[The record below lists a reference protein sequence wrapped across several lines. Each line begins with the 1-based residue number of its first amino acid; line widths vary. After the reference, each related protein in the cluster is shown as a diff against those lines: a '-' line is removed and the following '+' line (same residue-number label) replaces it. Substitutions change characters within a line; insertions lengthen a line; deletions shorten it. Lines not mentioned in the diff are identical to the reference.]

1 MMRKFLFI
9 LPHPDDG
16 EVLTPN
22 MIQHALVKGYAVIE
36 HLSCCDEYGTTNDEW
51 KGKKIQAIRRIEM
64 ENSARVYYEEILKKL
79 KNGQENSHIIPIQ
92 VLWGPFI
99 DGHVPHNKESVQYYR
114 NLILSIK
121 PYAVFIPDPFFPI
134 GTHHDHINTGKSAFF
149 ALKSLNEQDR
159 PKIMLMYQ
167 SFKPN
172 RSIMWA
178 DPQITHKARMAHR
191 SQWPEI
197 EMLLLAKVEKIFMR
211 SNKYRFKNVEPY
223 RKFTFDNRDLQL
235 EKFWQ
240 KLVFVMITKMFKPGN
255 PGKSRFSPPP
265 EELKRMGRL

>member
-1 MMRKFLFI
+1 MRKFLFI

-22 MIQHALVKGYAVIE
+22 MIQHALNKGYAVIE
-36 HLSCCDEYGTTNDEW
+36 HLSCCDEYGTTNNEW

-64 ENSARVYYEEILKKL
+64 MNSARVYYEEILKKM
-79 KNGQENSHIIPIQ
+79 KSTKEQSHIIPIQ

-99 DGHVPHNKESVQYYR
+99 DGHVPFNKDSVQYYR
-114 NLILSIK
+114 DLILSIR
-121 PYAVFIPDPFFPI
+121 PDAIFIPDPFFPI
-134 GTHHDHINTGKSAFF
+134 GTHRDHINTGKSAFF
-149 ALKSLNEQDR
+149 ALKNLNKKDR

-172 RSIMWA
+172 RSITWA
-178 DPQITHKARMAHR
+178 DPKITHKARMAHR

-197 EMLLLAKVEKIFMR
+197 EMLLLSKIEKMFMR
-211 SNKYRFKNVEPY
+211 SNKYRFKNVEAY
-223 RKFTFDNRDLQL
+223 RIFSFDSKDLVF

-240 KLVFVMITKMFKPGN
+240 KLLFVLITKIFKPGH
-255 PGKSRFSPPP
+255 PGTSRFLPTP
-265 EELKRMGRL
+265 EELKKMGRL

>member
-1 MMRKFLFI
+1 MKKFLFI

-22 MIQHALVKGYAVIE
+22 MIQHALTKGYAVIE
-36 HLSCCDEYGTTNDEW
+36 HLSCCDEYGTTNYEW

-64 ENSARVYYEEILKKL
+64 ENSAKVYVQELNKK
-79 KNGQENSHIIPIQ
+79 KEFEGIPSHIVPIQ
-92 VLWGPFI
+92 VIWGPFI
-99 DGHVPHNKESVQYYR
+99 DGHVPYNKESVEYYR
-114 NLILSIK
+114 NLIVSIR
-121 PYAVFIPDPFFPI
+121 PDAVFIPDPFFPI
-134 GTHHDHINTGKSAFF
+134 GTHQDHINTGKSAFM
-149 ALKSLNEQDR
+149 ALKSLKKEEK

-172 RSIMWA
+172 RSIKWA
-178 DPQITHKARMAHR
+178 DPTITHKARMAHR

-197 EMLLLAKVEKIFMR
+197 EMLLLAKVEKMFMR

-223 RKFTFDNRDLQL
+223 RVFSFESHDHHF

-240 KLVFVMITKMFKPGN
+240 KLLWVLITKIFKPGN
-255 PGKSRFSPPP
+255 PGTSRFLPSPDD
-265 EELKRMGRL
+265 LRTMGRL

>member
-1 MMRKFLFI
+1 MKKFLFI

-22 MIQHALVKGYAVIE
+22 MIQHALEKGYSVIQ
-36 HLSCCDEYGTTNDEW
+36 HLSCCDEYGTMNDDW
-51 KGKKIQAIRRIEM
+51 KGKKIQAIRRSEM
-64 ENSARVYYEEILKKL
+64 LTAAKVYYEKIKNKL
-79 KNGQENSHIIPIQ
+79 SESDYKSHIVPIQ

-99 DGHVPHNKESVQYYR
+99 DGHVPHNKDSELYYR

-121 PYAVFIPDPFFPI
+121 PDAVFIPDPFFPI
-134 GTHHDHINTGKSAFF
+134 GNHQDHINTGKSSYL
-149 ALKSLNEQDR
+149 ALKSLKFEDR

-172 RSIMWA
+172 RSVEWA
-178 DPQITHKARMAHR
+178 DPNITHKARMAHR

-197 EMLLLAKVEKIFMR
+197 EMILLSKVEKMFMR

-223 RKFTFDNRDLQL
+223 RKFTFEPSDHHPHNFR
-235 EKFWQ
+235 EKILWH
-240 KLVFVMITKMFKPGN
+240 LITRMIRPRFPGTDRFKPT
-255 PGKSRFSPPP
+255 P
-265 EELKRMGRL
+265 EELKRLGRL